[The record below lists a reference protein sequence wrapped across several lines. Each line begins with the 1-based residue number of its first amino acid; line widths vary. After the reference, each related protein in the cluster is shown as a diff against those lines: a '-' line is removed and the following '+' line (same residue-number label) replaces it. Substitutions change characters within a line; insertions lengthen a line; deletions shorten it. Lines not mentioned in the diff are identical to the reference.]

1 LQLTNFIKMNQF
13 KGTGVALITPFKTD
27 KTIDF
32 AALEKLINH
41 CIQNGVNYFVVL
53 GTTGETPV
61 LSKDEKNEVWEFVA
75 KINNNRLP
83 LVAGMGSN
91 NTAELI
97 QDMQNFKFKNQYQAF
112 LSVTPYYNKPSQAAL
127 IQHYKAVSSMSPLP
141 IILYNV
147 PGRTGINML
156 PATTLTIAAECKNV
170 IAIKEASG
178 SMAACFELV
187 KNKPANFLV
196 LSGDDDIVMPQLASG
211 MDGVISVAAQCYT
224 KDFCNLVNAAINQ
237 DFVTAKALHYKL
249 IDGVNLLFKEGNPV
263 GVKAALHQLGIC
275 ENELRLPLIAASNE
289 LYAQIKTFV
298 TSL

>member
-1 LQLTNFIKMNQF
+1 MNQF
-13 KGTGVALITPFKTD
+13 KGTGVALITPFKSD

-32 AALEKLINH
+32 AALEQLINH

-61 LSKDEKNEVWEFVA
+61 LSKEEKNEVWDFVA

-83 LVAGMGSN
+83 LVAGMGGN

-97 QDMQNFKFKNQYQAF
+97 EDMQNFKFKHQYQAF

-127 IQHYKAVSSMSPLP
+127 IQHYKAIAFLSPLP

-156 PATTLTIAAECKNV
+156 PATTLAIANECKNV

-187 KNKPANFLV
+187 KNKPTNFLV
-196 LSGDDDIVMPQLASG
+196 LSGDDDLVMPQMASG

-224 KDFCNLVNAAINQ
+224 KEFCNMVNAAMNH
-237 DFVTAKALHYKL
+237 DFDIAKTMHYKL
-249 IDGVNLLFKEGNPV
+249 IDGINLLFKEGNPV
-263 GVKAALHQLGIC
+263 GVKAALHLLGIC
-275 ENELRLPLIAASNE
+275 ENELRLPLIPASAD
-289 LYAQIKTFV
+289 LYTQIKSFIS
-298 TSL
+298 SL

>member
-1 LQLTNFIKMNQF
+1 MNQF
-13 KGTGVALITPFKTD
+13 KGTGVALVTPFKAD
-27 KTIDF
+27 KTIDY

-41 CIQNGVNYFVVL
+41 CINNGVNYFVVL

-61 LSKDEKNEVWEFVA
+61 LSKEEKDAVWEFVA

-83 LVAGMGSN
+83 LVAGMGGN

-97 QDMQNFKFKNQYQAF
+97 HDMQSFKFKHQYQAF

-127 IQHYKAVSSMSPLP
+127 IQHYKAIAALSPLP

-156 PATTLTIAAECKNV
+156 PSTTLKIAADCKNV
-170 IAIKEASG
+170 IAVKEASG
-178 SMAACFELV
+178 NMQACFELV

-196 LSGDDDIVMPQLASG
+196 ISGDDDLVMPQMAIG

-224 KDFCNLVNAAINQ
+224 TDFCNMVKAAMNNDYKTSRQ
-237 DFVTAKALHYKL
+237 LHYKL
-249 IDGVNLLFKEGNPV
+249 IDGINLLFKEGNPV
-263 GVKAALHQLGIC
+263 GVKAALHQLNIC
-275 ENELRLPLIAASNE
+275 ENELRLPLIPASE
-289 LYAQIKTFV
+289 DLYNQIKNFIST
-298 TSL
+298 L

>member
-1 LQLTNFIKMNQF
+1 MNQF
-13 KGTGVALITPFKTD
+13 KGTGVALVTPFKAD
-27 KTIDF
+27 KSIDF

-41 CIQNGVNYFVVL
+41 CINNGVNYFVVL

-61 LSKDEKNEVWEFVA
+61 LSKDEKDAVWEFVA

-83 LVAGMGSN
+83 LVAGMGGN

-97 QDMQNFKFKNQYQAF
+97 NDMQNFKFKHQYQAF
-112 LSVTPYYNKPSQAAL
+112 LSVTPYYNKPSQSAL
-127 IQHYKAVSSMSPLP
+127 IQHYKAIAALSPLP

-156 PATTLTIAAECKNV
+156 PSTTLKIATECKNV

-178 SMAACFELV
+178 SMQSCFELV

-196 LSGDDDIVMPQLASG
+196 LSGDDDLVMPQLAIG

-224 KDFCNLVNAAINQ
+224 VDFCNMVKAAMDNDYNTSRQ
-237 DFVTAKALHYKL
+237 LHYKL
-249 IDGVNLLFKEGNPV
+249 IDGINLLFKEGNPV
-263 GVKAALHQLGIC
+263 GVKAALHQLKIC
-275 ENELRLPLIAASNE
+275 ENELRLPLISASDE
-289 LYAQIKTFV
+289 LYNQIKNFV
-298 TSL
+298 STL

>member
-1 LQLTNFIKMNQF
+1 MNQF
-13 KGTGVALITPFKTD
+13 KGTGVALVTPFKVD
-27 KTIDF
+27 KSIDF
-32 AALEKLINH
+32 TALEKLINH
-41 CIQNGVNYFVVL
+41 CIDNGVNYFVVL

-61 LSKDEKNEVWEFVA
+61 LSKDEKNAVWEFVA
-75 KINNNRLP
+75 KVNNNRLP

-97 QDMQNFKFKNQYQAF
+97 QEMQQFKFKHQYQAF

-127 IQHYKAVSSMSPLP
+127 IQHYKAIAALSPLP

-156 PATTLTIAAECKNV
+156 PSTTLKIAAECKNV

-178 SMAACFELV
+178 SMQACFELV
-187 KNKPANFLV
+187 KNKPSNFLV
-196 LSGDDDIVMPQLASG
+196 LSGDDDLVMPQMAIG

-224 KDFCNLVNAAINQ
+224 SDFCKMVKASMDN
-237 DFVTAKALHYKL
+237 DFNTSRQLHYKL

-263 GVKAALHQLGIC
+263 GVKAALHQLNIC
-275 ENELRLPLIAASNE
+275 ENELRLPLIPASDD
-289 LYAQIKTFV
+289 LYNQIKNFIST
-298 TSL
+298 L

>member
-1 LQLTNFIKMNQF
+1 MNQF

-97 QDMQNFKFKNQYQAF
+97 QDIQNFKFKNQYQAF

-156 PATTLTIAAECKNV
+156 PATTLTIVAECKNV

>member
-1 LQLTNFIKMNQF
+1 MNQF

-32 AALEKLINH
+32 EALEKLINH

-97 QDMQNFKFKNQYQAF
+97 QDIQNFKFKNQYQAF

-187 KNKPANFLV
+187 KNKPTNFLV

-289 LYAQIKTFV
+289 LYAQIKTFI

>member
-1 LQLTNFIKMNQF
+1 MNQF
-13 KGTGVALITPFKTD
+13 KGTGVALITPFKAD

-32 AALEKLINH
+32 AALENLINH
-41 CIQNGVNYFVVL
+41 CIANGVNYFAVL

-61 LSKDEKNEVWEFVA
+61 LSKDEKNAVWEFVA

-83 LVAGMGSN
+83 LIAGMGGN

-97 QDMQNFKFKNQYQAF
+97 NEMQQFKYKHQYQAF

-127 IQHYKAVSSMSPLP
+127 YQHYKAIAALSPLP

-156 PATTLTIAAECKNV
+156 PSTTLKIAAECKNV

-178 SMAACFELV
+178 NMQACFELV

-196 LSGDDDIVMPQLASG
+196 LSGDDDLVMPQIAIG

-224 KDFCNLVNAAINQ
+224 VDFCNMVKAAMDNDYTTSRQ
-237 DFVTAKALHYKL
+237 LHYKL
-249 IDGVNLLFKEGNPV
+249 IDGINLLFKEGNPV
-263 GVKAALHQLGIC
+263 GVKAALHQLNIC
-275 ENELRLPLIAASNE
+275 ENELRLPLIAASDE
-289 LYAQIKTFV
+289 LHNQIKDFV
-298 TSL
+298 STL

>member
-1 LQLTNFIKMNQF
+1 MNQF
-13 KGTGVALITPFKTD
+13 KGTGVALITPFKAD

-32 AALEKLINH
+32 TALENLINH
-41 CIQNGVNYFVVL
+41 CIANGVNYFAVL

-61 LSKDEKNEVWEFVA
+61 LSKDEKNAVWEFVA

-83 LVAGMGSN
+83 LVAGMGGN

-97 QDMQNFKFKNQYQAF
+97 NEMQHFKYKHNYQAF

-127 IQHYKAVSSMSPLP
+127 YQHYKAIAALSPLP

-156 PATTLTIAAECKNV
+156 PTTTLKIAAECKNV

-178 SMAACFELV
+178 NMQACFELV

-196 LSGDDDIVMPQLASG
+196 LSGDDDLVMPQIAIG

-224 KDFCNLVNAAINQ
+224 ADFCNMVK
-237 DFVTAKALHYKL
+237 TAMSNDYSTSRQLHYKL
-249 IDGVNLLFKEGNPV
+249 IDGINLLFKEGNPV
-263 GVKAALHQLGIC
+263 GVKAALHQLNIC
-275 ENELRLPLIAASNE
+275 ENELRLPLIAASDE
-289 LYAQIKTFV
+289 LYNQIKDFV
-298 TSL
+298 STL

>member
-1 LQLTNFIKMNQF
+1 MNQF
-13 KGTGVALITPFKTD
+13 KGTGVALITPFKAD

-32 AALEKLINH
+32 NALEKLINH
-41 CIQNGVNYFVVL
+41 CIQNGVDYFVVL

-61 LSKDEKNEVWEFVA
+61 LSKDEKDAVWEFVA
-75 KINNNRLP
+75 QVNNNRLP
-83 LVAGMGSN
+83 LVAGMGGN

-97 QDMQNFKFKNQYQAF
+97 QEMQQFKFKHRYQAF

-127 IQHYKAVSSMSPLP
+127 VEHYKAVTSLSPLP

-156 PATTLTIAAECKNV
+156 PSTTLKIANECKNV

-178 SMAACFELV
+178 NMQSCFELV

-196 LSGDDDIVMPQLASG
+196 LSGDDDLVMPQMAIG

-224 KDFCNLVNAAINQ
+224 SDFCKMVKSAMSNDYN
-237 DFVTAKALHYKL
+237 TSRTLHYKL

-263 GVKAALHQLGIC
+263 GVKAALHHLDIC
-275 ENELRLPLIAASNE
+275 ENELRLPLIAASAE
-289 LYAQIKTFV
+289 LNSQIKNFITQ
-298 TSL
+298 L